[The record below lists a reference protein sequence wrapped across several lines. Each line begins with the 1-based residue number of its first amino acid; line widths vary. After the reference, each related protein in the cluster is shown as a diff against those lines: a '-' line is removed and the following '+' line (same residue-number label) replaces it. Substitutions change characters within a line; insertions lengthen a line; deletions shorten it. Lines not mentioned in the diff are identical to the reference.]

1 MKQHM
6 ELVKERSMKEVS
18 MTIVNFRM
26 HDSLTVFE
34 AFLALVSCK
43 RLTPM
48 NSLKSEKW

>member
-1 MKQHM
+1 MNETTYGISKR
-6 ELVKERSMKEVS
+6 EVNKEVS

-43 RLTPM
+43 
-48 NSLKSEKW
+48 